1 MNMQRKSLIAI
12 GASLLSATLALHPA
26 VAGEEKQA
34 ASMEPQVLVNING
47 QDINNMEV
55 LAFNALQGQPP
66 ANTREAQ
73 IKLLNQLINT
83 TLIAQEGEKAGLPE
97 KPNVKAALNM
107 ARVQVL
113 AEAQINDYLTAHP
126 VTDGEIEAAY
136 QKRYSGDNLNE
147 YKVRHILVQKK
158 EEAEEII
165 GLLDKGKG
173 DFAELAKARS
183 LDASKENGGELGWI
197 GRHQVVQPFGDAMV
211 KLGKGQ
217 YSKEPVKSQFGWHVI
232 LVDDVRK
239 QEAPPLEEV
248 KAQLTTEL
256 RQKRLAEY
264 ITGLRKKAKIE
275 VPGKKAANGG

>member
-1 MNMQRKSLIAI
+1 M
-12 GASLLSATLALHPA
+12 
-26 VAGEEKQA
+26 
-34 ASMEPQVLVNING
+34 
-47 QDINNMEV
+47 
-55 LAFNALQGQPP
+55 
-66 ANTREAQ
+66 
-73 IKLLNQLINT
+73 
-83 TLIAQEGEKAGLPE
+83 
-97 KPNVKAALNM
+97 
-107 ARVQVL
+107 
-113 AEAQINDYLTAHP
+113 
-126 VTDGEIEAAY
+126 
-136 QKRYSGDNLNE
+136 
-147 YKVRHILVQKK
+147 
-158 EEAEEII
+158 

-217 YSKEPVKSQFGWHVI
+217 YTKEPVKSQFGWHVI

-256 RQKRLAEY
+256 RQKKLAEY

-275 VPGKKAANGG
+275 VPGKKTANGG